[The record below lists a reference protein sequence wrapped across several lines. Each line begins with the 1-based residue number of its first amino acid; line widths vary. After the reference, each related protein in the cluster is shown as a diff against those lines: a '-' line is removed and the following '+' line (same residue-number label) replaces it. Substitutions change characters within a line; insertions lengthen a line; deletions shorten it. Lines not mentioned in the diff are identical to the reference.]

1 MIAIQ
6 EYAAIGDGRTV
17 ALVGR
22 HGSIDWLCWPR
33 FDRPSI
39 FGALLDE
46 RGGYWRLA
54 PAGPSRVTRRYTPVS
69 PRDTGVSRVCFD

>member
-54 PAGPSRVTRRYTPVS
+54 PVGPSRVTRRYTPGS